1 MEYKDYYKILGVS
14 RDATQDEIKRAYRK
28 LARKYHPDVSKEAD
42 AEEKFK
48 EVNEAY
54 EVLKDPEKRKAYD
67 QFGAHW
73 KEGQGFQPPPGW
85 EEQFGF
91 GGGGYTE
98 GGRTADFSEFFE
110 ALFGGGGFRRGRA
123 RSGFR
128 MRGEDLHAK
137 VYIDLED
144 AYRGTTQTL
153 TLSVPEVD
161 PATGRLVD
169 KHKRLQVK
177 IPKGIR
183 EGQKI
188 RLAGQGA
195 PGMGGGP
202 AGDLYLEVHFKPHR
216 WFKVEDKDVY
226 LDLPVT
232 PWEAALGA
240 KVPVPTLEG
249 KVELRIPPGSQTD
262 RKLRLKGKGLPG
274 TPAGDQYV
282 ILKIHTPPADTE
294 DKKRF
299 YEEMARKMPFNP
311 RQGMGV

>member
-1 MEYKDYYKILGVS
+1 MEFKDYYKILGVS
-14 RDATQDEIKRAYRK
+14 RDAGQDEIKRAYRK
-28 LARKYHPDVSKEAD
+28 LARKYHPDVSKEKN

-54 EVLKDPEKRKAYD
+54 EVLKDPEKRRAYD
-67 QFGAHW
+67 QFGSQW
-73 KEGQGFQPPPGW
+73 QQGGQGFQPPPGW

-91 GGGGYTE
+91 KGGAQAGGGFG
-98 GGRTADFSEFFE
+98 DFSEFFE
-110 ALFGGGGFRRGRA
+110 ALFGGGRPHGRRG
-123 RSGFR
+123 GFR
-128 MRGEDLHAK
+128 MRGEDLHAS
-137 VYIDLED
+137 VHIDLED

-153 TLSVPEVD
+153 TLNVPEAD
-161 PATGRLVD
+161 PASGRLVD

-177 IPKGIR
+177 IPKGIQ

-202 AGDLYLEVHFKPHR
+202 AGDLYLEIHFKPHR
-216 WFKVEDKDVY
+216 WFRVEGRDLY
-226 LDLPVT
+226 LDLPIT

-249 KVELRIPPGSQTD
+249 RVELKIPPGAQTD
-262 RKLRLKGKGLPG
+262 KKLRLKGKGLPG
-274 TPAGDQYV
+274 RPAGDQYV
-282 ILKIHTPPADTE
+282 ILKIHTPPADTAE
-294 DKKRF
+294 KKRL
-299 YEEMARKMPFNP
+299 YEEMAKVMPMNP